1 MRGKDL
7 SEFGTKISKT
17 MKHTLKE
24 YSFDIKSALGTTK
37 ALAKEK
43 TKEVEEKDGR

>member
-7 SEFGTKISKT
+7 SEFGTKVFKT

-24 YSFDIKSALGTTK
+24 YFFDIRSALGTTK
-37 ALAKEK
+37 VLTKEK
-43 TKEVEEKDGR
+43 SKETEER